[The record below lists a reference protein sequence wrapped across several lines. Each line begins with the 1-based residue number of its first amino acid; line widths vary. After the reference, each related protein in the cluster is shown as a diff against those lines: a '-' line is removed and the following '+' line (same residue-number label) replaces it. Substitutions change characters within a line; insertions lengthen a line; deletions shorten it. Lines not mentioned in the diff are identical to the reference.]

1 MNREMSKREK
11 LYGLF
16 RKAYPDGDN
25 EKQLSFSNTISE
37 ERLDVYIEI
46 FSGKD

>member
-1 MNREMSKREK
+1 MSKREK
-11 LYGLF
+11 LYELF
-16 RKAYPDGDN
+16 RKAHPGGN
-25 EKQLSFSNTISE
+25 KEMQLNFSNTIPE